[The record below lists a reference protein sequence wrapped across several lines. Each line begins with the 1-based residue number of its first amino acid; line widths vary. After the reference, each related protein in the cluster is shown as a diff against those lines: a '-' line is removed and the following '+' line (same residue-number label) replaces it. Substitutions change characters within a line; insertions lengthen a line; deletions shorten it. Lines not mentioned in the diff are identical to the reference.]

1 MISGVRILGLVFGAF
16 VLIYSFAM
24 RRSGKLR
31 RGELF
36 LAQFLFVSVWIIA
49 IYPPIVDVLASIFQV
64 EGRLF
69 SIAILSS
76 FVSFLLI
83 IHLIIRLSTMRR
95 AFGDLVQALAL
106 TSYGKDNVYESDL
119 ANIAVVIPAYNEE
132 GVIAEVLDRIPEQVL
147 GMNIRSIVVI
157 DGASDRT
164 GDVVQS
170 QGGLAVFH
178 VVNRGQGDALR
189 TGFEIACREGAEIV
203 VTMDADGQ
211 HRPEEIECLITPI
224 LEGQADYVMGS
235 RFLGHYS
242 DRNSTRHAGIV
253 LYSSILSFFSRTKIT
268 DCTNGVRAIRASSL
282 TRLELREPQF
292 SAPELILEAVNKG
305 LSIKEVPVSIMSRQL
320 GSSKKPR
327 GIVYPLKFGLAILKA
342 WLRS

>member
-1 MISGVRILGLVFGAF
+1 MISGGRILGLVVGAF

-268 DCTNGVRAIRASSL
+268 D
-282 TRLELREPQF
+282 
-292 SAPELILEAVNKG
+292 
-305 LSIKEVPVSIMSRQL
+305 
-320 GSSKKPR
+320 
-327 GIVYPLKFGLAILKA
+327 
-342 WLRS
+342 

>member
-119 ANIAVVIPAYNEE
+119 ANIAVLFLHTMRK
-132 GVIAEVLDRIPEQVL
+132 VLL
-147 GMNIRSIVVI
+147 
-157 DGASDRT
+157 
-164 GDVVQS
+164 
-170 QGGLAVFH
+170 L
-178 VVNRGQGDALR
+178 
-189 TGFEIACREGAEIV
+189 
-203 VTMDADGQ
+203 
-211 HRPEEIECLITPI
+211 
-224 LEGQADYVMGS
+224 
-235 RFLGHYS
+235 
-242 DRNSTRHAGIV
+242 
-253 LYSSILSFFSRTKIT
+253 
-268 DCTNGVRAIRASSL
+268 SSL
-282 TRLELREPQF
+282 IGYLNRC
-292 SAPELILEAVNKG
+292 
-305 LSIKEVPVSIMSRQL
+305 
-320 GSSKKPR
+320 
-327 GIVYPLKFGLAILKA
+327 
-342 WLRS
+342 

>member
-1 MISGVRILGLVFGAF
+1 MISGVRILGLVFGGF
-16 VLIYSFAM
+16 VLIYAIHM
-24 RRSGKLR
+24 RRSGRLR
-31 RGELF
+31 RGEFFMSLLLF
-36 LAQFLFVSVWIIA
+36 ASVWLIT
-49 IYPPIVDVLASIFQV
+49 IYPPVVDVLATMFQV

-203 VTMDADGQ
+203 VTMDCLLYTSDAAD
-211 HRPEEIECLITPI
+211 E
-224 LEGQADYVMGS
+224 
-235 RFLGHYS
+235 
-242 DRNSTRHAGIV
+242 
-253 LYSSILSFFSRTKIT
+253 
-268 DCTNGVRAIRASSL
+268 
-282 TRLELREPQF
+282 
-292 SAPELILEAVNKG
+292 
-305 LSIKEVPVSIMSRQL
+305 
-320 GSSKKPR
+320 
-327 GIVYPLKFGLAILKA
+327 
-342 WLRS
+342 

>member
-1 MISGVRILGLVFGAF
+1 MISGVRILGLVIGAF
-16 VLIYSFAM
+16 VLIYSFFM

-49 IYPPIVDVLASIFQV
+49 IYPPIVDVLASIFQL

-83 IHLIIRLSTMRR
+83 IHLIIRLSIMRR
-95 AFGDLVQALAL
+95 SFGDLVQALAL
-106 TSYGKDNVYESDL
+106 TSYGKDNVSGSDV

-132 GVIAEVLDRIPEQVL
+132 GVIAKVLDRVPKQVL
-147 GMNIRSIVVI
+147 GMSIRSIVII

-211 HRPEEIECLITPI
+211 HRPEEIERLISPI

-235 RFLGHYS
+235 RFL
-242 DRNSTRHAGIV
+242 
-253 LYSSILSFFSRTKIT
+253 
-268 DCTNGVRAIRASSL
+268 
-282 TRLELREPQF
+282 
-292 SAPELILEAVNKG
+292 
-305 LSIKEVPVSIMSRQL
+305 
-320 GSSKKPR
+320 
-327 GIVYPLKFGLAILKA
+327 
-342 WLRS
+342 

>member
-1 MISGVRILGLVFGAF
+1 MISGVRILGLVIGAF
-16 VLIYSFAM
+16 VLIYSFSM

-49 IYPPIVDVLASIFQV
+49 IYPPIVDVLASIFQL

-83 IHLIIRLSTMRR
+83 IHLIIRLSIMRR
-95 AFGDLVQALAL
+95 SFGDLVQALAL
-106 TSYGKDNVYESDL
+106 TSYGKDNVSGSDV

-132 GVIAEVLDRIPEQVL
+132 GVIAKVLDRVPKQVL
-147 GMNIRSIVVI
+147 GMSIRSIVII

-178 VVNRGQGDALR
+178 VVNR
-189 TGFEIACREGAEIV
+189 
-203 VTMDADGQ
+203 
-211 HRPEEIECLITPI
+211 
-224 LEGQADYVMGS
+224 
-235 RFLGHYS
+235 
-242 DRNSTRHAGIV
+242 
-253 LYSSILSFFSRTKIT
+253 
-268 DCTNGVRAIRASSL
+268 
-282 TRLELREPQF
+282 
-292 SAPELILEAVNKG
+292 
-305 LSIKEVPVSIMSRQL
+305 
-320 GSSKKPR
+320 
-327 GIVYPLKFGLAILKA
+327 
-342 WLRS
+342 